1 MLKIKQYVF
10 WKWFIS
16 VTVRGNQNE
25 YMTNFTTTF
34 VLGVTELIKKILQ
47 FHIHNSNYV
56 NSV

>member
-1 MLKIKQYVF
+1 MLKIKQHVF

-25 YMTNFTTTF
+25 YMTHFTATF
-34 VLGVTELIKKILQ
+34 VLGVTELITKILW
-47 FHIHNSNYV
+47 FHVHNSNYV